1 MKKFVF
7 AVPALLL
14 VVVSAVAAAP
24 DFSGTWVLNA
34 SRSRNL
40 GMMSSMDYEASIRQ
54 SGNTL
59 MVKDTTR
66 MMGQVQSR
74 ETHYA
79 LDGAPTSNVT
89 FMGDPAKTVTRWEGA
104 KLVTTW
110 TSPGAIAGTATVRT
124 ETRFL
129 SPDGKTMTVESTNGS
144 KPSIVFTF
152 DRQ

>member
-7 AVPALLL
+7 AVPALVLAAAA
-14 VVVSAVAAAP
+14 AVAAAP

-40 GMMSSMDYEASIRQ
+40 GMMSSMDDEASIRQ

-59 MVKDTTR
+59 TEKDTTR

-89 FMGDPAKTVTRWEGA
+89 FMGDPAKTVTRWDGA
-104 KLVTTW
+104 RLVTTW
-110 TSPGAIAGTATVRT
+110 TSPGAIAGTTTKRT

-129 SPDGKTMTVESTNGS
+129 SPDGKTMTIESTNGS
-144 KPSIVFTF
+144 KPPIVFIF
-152 DRQ
+152 ERQ